1 MPHINGVNSVRIIS
15 ILADTDFSLTCRAIR
30 HLLYYGC
37 LFLLDIFSFS
47 AIYAPTAQF
56 STTIASDE
64 AMQLECARY
73 VNTRFAPHA
82 PIGPPSPLPPAPAA
96 ASGASG
102 SGAGALPSPLT
113 DPAPSISRDESRFDA
128 EEIWP
133 AMGEPEDAASQNG
146 SSSAGQES
154 EIAGHDLSAAGR
166 GPEVVD
172 GVGIVELYASLKQGQ
187 SVKQWYSQHSR
198 RLANIDVRRFITF
211 GVIKGFLY
219 RVHKYACATGQPAP
233 APRNASVSLAHASTG
248 PSSRVTT
255 GTNTPYAASSV
266 GDDAP
271 ISAAARRDASH
282 ERAGSFASGSRSG
295 LGAGSSP
302 SGFFEDDE
310 DDDIDDRTLS
320 KYLDGTHCLD
330 QICTELE
337 ISERD
342 LTARL
347 KRYPGE
353 VLIVHR

>member
-1 MPHINGVNSVRIIS
+1 MNSVRIIS

-56 STTIASDE
+56 SSTIASDE

-73 VNTRFAPHA
+73 VNIRFAPHA
-82 PIGPPSPLPPAPAA
+82 PIGPHSPLPPAPAA
-96 ASGASG
+96 TSGASASGAG
-102 SGAGALPSPLT
+102 PLASPLT
-113 DPAPSISRDESRFDA
+113 DPAPSISREDSGRFDA

-133 AMGEPEDAASQNG
+133 LMGEPEDGAPASANT
-146 SSSAGQES
+146 SHPSNLPDHDPSSAGQ
-154 EIAGHDLSAAGR
+154 

-172 GVGIVELYASLKQGQ
+172 GVGIVELYAGLKQGQ

-198 RLANIDVRRFITF
+198 ELANIDIRRFITF

-219 RVHKYACATGQPAP
+219 RVHKYACATGHPAP
-233 APRNASVSLAHASTG
+233 TPRNTSLAPTHASVG
-248 PSSRVTT
+248 PSSRITT
-255 GTNTPYAASSV
+255 GNNTPYAASSA

-271 ISAAARRDASH
+271 ITTMSRRDNSH
-282 ERAGSFASGSRSG
+282 ERAGSFHSGSRSG
-295 LGAGSSP
+295 LGAGSVP
-302 SGFFEDDE
+302 SGLFDEDDE
-310 DDDIDDRTLS
+310 DRIDDRTLS
-320 KYLDGTHCLD
+320 KYLDGTHPLD

-337 ISERD
+337 ISERE

-353 VLIVHR
+353 VLILHR